1 MKKLS
6 LYIFLVLIWCNV
18 GFAEE
23 LSVNSLLQEGY
34 KVSKEETVKSSE
46 TRSVTKII
54 TLTKGK
60 SQYAICTVTISSVGT
75 IGSTKCR
82 MP

>member
-6 LYIFLVLIWCNV
+6 LYIFLVLMWCNAS
-18 GFAEE
+18 FAEE
-23 LSVNSLLQEGY
+23 LTINSLLKDGY
-34 KVSKEETVKSSE
+34 KITKDETVKFSDI
-46 TRSVTKII
+46 TRVDKII

-60 SQYAICTVTISSVGT
+60 SNYVICIVEIRRGRVGDT
-75 IGSTKCR
+75 DCK